1 MLVVASMLSSLRL
14 LRSFL
19 DRLYTG
25 CGVIAALFLIIILL
39 LIVLQMLAR
48 WTGEVFPGAPDY
60 ASYSMAAASF
70 FAFAHALNRGAHI
83 RVSMVLNMLHGGGRR
98 AMNIWCFAIG
108 TGLAWYF
115 VYYASKAVF
124 WSWKFK
130 DVSQGQDATPLW
142 IPQMSMVIGS
152 IVFAIALTDHLIHL
166 FFSGEHRIETDAV
179 KQNPE
184 V

>member
-1 MLVVASMLSSLRL
+1 MQSSLHR
-14 LRSFL
+14 LRSVL
-19 DRLYTG
+19 DRLYFG
-25 CGVIAALFLIIILL
+25 CGIIAALFLIVILL

-83 RVSMVLNMLHGGGRR
+83 RVSILLNALGTGGRR
-98 AMNIWCFAIG
+98 VMNIWCFAIG

-130 DVSQGQDATPLW
+130 DISQGQDATPLW
-142 IPQMSMVIGS
+142 IPQMSMVLGS
-152 IVFAIALTDHLIHL
+152 IVFAIALTDNLIHL
-166 FFSGEHRIETDAV
+166 FVAGDHRISADTV
-179 KQNPE
+179 RQNPE

>member
-1 MLVVASMLSSLRL
+1 MLSRLRFV
-14 LRSFL
+14 RSFL
-19 DRLYTG
+19 DRLYIG

-83 RVSMVLNMLHGGGRR
+83 RVNLVLNMLHGPGRR

-152 IVFAIALTDHLIHL
+152 IVFAIALTDHLVHL
-166 FFSGEHRIETDAV
+166 FVSGEHRIDTESV
-179 KQNPE
+179 QQNPE